1 LKARLVLITTPS
13 RRVSERLSKGLVGG
27 KLAACVNIVPGLRS
41 RYRWKGKVE
50 TAKEELLLVK
60 TTGGKLRKLTEWV
73 RKNHPYSVCEVIALP
88 IVAGNP
94 AYLRWIVGSVK
105 A

>member
-1 LKARLVLITTPS
+1 LRPILVLITTPG
-13 RRVSERLSKGLVGG
+13 RRVSERLSKGLVEG

-60 TTGGKLRKLTEWV
+60 TTGGKLGKLTEWV

-88 IVAGNP
+88 ITTGNGP
-94 AYLRWIVGSVK
+94 YLKWIEQSLR
-105 A
+105 